1 MKHNPTTITNGI
13 DEGELTDAYEEIGA
27 NEEIGETTNENHSG
41 KLFFSQLDYTAM
53 PILKTSKS
61 YRINE

>member
-27 NEEIGETTNENHSG
+27 NEEIGETTNENDSG
-41 KLFFSQLDYTAM
+41 KLFFTTRLYCNAFTKNFKIIQ
-53 PILKTSKS
+53 KQ
-61 YRINE
+61 